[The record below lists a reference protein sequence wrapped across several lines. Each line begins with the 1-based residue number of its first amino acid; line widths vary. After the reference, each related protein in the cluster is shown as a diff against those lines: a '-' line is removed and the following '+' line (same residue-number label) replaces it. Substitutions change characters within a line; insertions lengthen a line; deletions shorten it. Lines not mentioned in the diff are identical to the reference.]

1 MNISSYHWPNGV
13 LYYTI
18 DAAFDSTERATIAA
32 GMKMVE
38 DNSCIRFA
46 ILSIQK
52 LNVSNLVISQGLFL
66 AQLRMTM
73 WTLSL
78 EEAAATPRS
87 PTGQEE
93 AEWRSGFREMAASMR
108 RLIPFIEA
116 IIRMFF
122 VQVVVHELLHSLGFM
137 HEMNRP
143 DRDTYITINWNNIV
157 VSGEKDNAAL
167 PFVLLPVMYFTSSFS
182 WCNNQT
188 QFHLIDRNHQKEFLY
203 ATLVK
208 RRLKKD

>member
-1 MNISSYHWPNGV
+1 MNIFSYHWPNGV

-38 DNSCIRFA
+38 DNSCIRCVCYYLF
-46 ILSIQK
+46 SE
-52 LNVSNLVISQGLFL
+52 LNVSNLVISQGLLL

-73 WTLSL
+73 WTSFL

-93 AEWRSGFREMAASMR
+93 AEWRLGFREMAASMR
-108 RLIPFIEA
+108 RLTVFIEA

-143 DRDTYITINWNNIV
+143 DRDTYITINWSNIV
-157 VSGEKDNAAL
+157 VSE
-167 PFVLLPVMYFTSSFS
+167 
-182 WCNNQT
+182 
-188 QFHLIDRNHQKEFLY
+188 
-203 ATLVK
+203 
-208 RRLKKD
+208 